1 MQSDCA
7 SSVAAGAPGAATL
20 ADGSLD
26 LAPAA
31 ALPLF
36 GGRYRYTRTLRTGA
50 RCHVIEAED
59 AVLPRPE
66 ARSAGG
72 DAAAAPPPS
81 PQRVAIKVLH
91 ATPAAAAAGAR
102 EAAALRRLPRA
113 DPSGGAKV
121 ARLSASFA
129 YGGSNGAATHLC
141 LVLPRLHDSLRD
153 RLRSGQLPTV
163 RRCACCVVACARALT
178 RPLSAGAARAG
189 AAPPAQ
195 AGLAAGARAGGVPR
209 GGRGARRADAGA
221 RAV

>member
-1 MQSDCA
+1 MRSDCA

-72 DAAAAPPPS
+72 GDAAAAPPPS

-91 ATPAAAAAGAR
+91 ATPAAAGAGAR
-102 EAAALRRLPRA
+102 EAAALRRLARA

-129 YGGSNGAATHLC
+129 YGGSNGSATHLC

-163 RRCACCVVACARALT
+163 RRCAHACVRAWL
-178 RPLSAGAARAG
+178 RVRLC
-189 AAPPAQ
+189 
-195 AGLAAGARAGGVPR
+195 
-209 GGRGARRADAGA
+209 RR
-221 RAV
+221 